1 MYTVEDLKAKHT
13 KFPVAKEYFKIKA
26 GSWQKLCDKLNT
38 EFAKDARLAELESLV
53 TQLQA
58 KLVTLSQ
65 SSDLDILLSDM
76 VYKRGVGS
84 DEIFEYPEALKG
96 EPEKTGKDDWAYFES
111 VLQRRYRA
119 LAKIYHP
126 DAGGSKEHMNN
137 LTNAYEIART
147 FVKNN
152 GGLGK

>member
-1 MYTVEDLKAKHT
+1 MYTVEDLKTKHK
-13 KFPVAKEYFKIKA
+13 KFPAAKEHFKVKA
-26 GSWQKLCDKLNT
+26 NSWQRLCDKLNA
-38 EFAKDARLAELESLV
+38 EFAKDARIAELENQV
-53 TQLQA
+53 AQLQA
-58 KLVTLSQ
+58 KIATLSQ
-65 SSDLDILLSDM
+65 GSDLDILLSDM

-84 DEIFEYPEALKG
+84 DEIFESPEALKG

-126 DAGGSKEHMNN
+126 DTGGSKEHMNN